1 MSIEEF
7 LGKIAAL
14 SESKGPELYAS
25 LLAAVQIEAAVQ
37 LGLSILFFSTV
48 LWCTYS
54 SRAHAAVR
62 KLIAKVN
69 DADIPEVALVIPIIC
84 FGVFLMIS
92 LIASAVTLLSASTY
106 VALFNPEGYIL
117 SNAVLRSGG

>member
-37 LGLSILFFSTV
+37 LALSILFLCAV

-69 DADIPEVALVIPIIC
+69 DSDINEGVLVLSFIC
-84 FGVFLMIS
+84 LGTFLMVSI
-92 LIASAVTLLSASTY
+92 IASTVTLLSASTY

-117 SNAVLRSGG
+117 SNTILRSGN